1 MKDGTNKWICIDF
14 GTCNTT
20 AAILVDGEP
29 HLVTYGN
36 DLYFPTIA
44 CAMSKDSI
52 QVCQNAEPLRF
63 AYPEYYKQEFKLQ
76 IADCLDLN
84 SVTYEDIV
92 REILLFVKQ
101 CAEIENNDE
110 ALENVMLTIPSIY
123 TENDRRKDVMYNA
136 AKAAGFRQ
144 IEFLSESIAAA
155 CHYAYI
161 SRHANTGLVLIYD
174 LGGGTFDSTLLDFT
188 DSKNPHLLGCD
199 SGVKCGGH
207 FFDKVLYQH
216 ISENQKKGGF
226 PLLRE
231 KRLDDYALCKRMK
244 ETLSVQSV
252 STQLFSNGQKVSINR
267 DCLNALIIPYIE
279 LTLKSLDHLLQVS
292 NKQWKDVSMVLFVGG
307 STAIPLIKEMLQK
320 HLISHNAPDVKII
333 RNQKGEKGCYDHIHA
348 TCLGG
353 ITKAIPSSLSPSPP
367 IASLCCNGQKIQLK
381 LGENKFGRNP
391 QMDFVFNDLSMSG
404 HHFSVFVTRGA
415 NEELSY
421 TLTTFSKSKATIVNN
436 AEALDVR
443 YVPISRTSILLCD
456 KFTIRAGKTVF
467 IFEKHLNLK

>member
-1 MKDGTNKWICIDF
+1 MKDETNKWICIDF

-36 DLYFPTIA
+36 DSYFPTIA
-44 CAMSKDSI
+44 CVMSKDSI
-52 QVCQNAEPLRF
+52 QVCQNAEPLRLV
-63 AYPEYYKQEFKLQ
+63 YPEYYKQEFKLQ

-92 REILLFVKQ
+92 REILLFVKR

-110 ALENVMLTIPSIY
+110 NLENVMLTIPSIY
-123 TENDRRKDVMYNA
+123 TENDSRKEIMHNA

-144 IEFLSESIAAA
+144 IKFLPEPIAAA

-161 SRHANTGLVLIYD
+161 SRNANTGLVLIYD

-216 ISENQKKGGF
+216 ISENQKKEGF

-252 STQLFSNGQKVSINR
+252 SSQLFSNGQKVSINR

-292 NKQWKDVSMVLFVGG
+292 NKQWKDVSLVLFVGG

-320 HLISHNAPDVKII
+320 HLLSHNAPGVRII
-333 RNQKGEKGCYDHIHA
+333 RNQKGEKGCYDYIHA

-353 ITKAIPSSLSPSPP
+353 ITKAIIPLLPPLPPLASLS
-367 IASLCCNGQKIQLK
+367 CNGKTIQLK
-381 LGENKFGRNP
+381 LGENKFGRNA
-391 QMDFVFNDLSMSG
+391 QMDYAFEDPSMSG
-404 HHFSVFVTRGA
+404 HHFSIYVTRDASG
-415 NEELSY
+415 ELNY
-421 TLTTFSKSKATIVNN
+421 NLTSFSKSKATIVNN
-436 AEALDVR
+436 IEALDTR
-443 YVPISRTSILLCD
+443 YVPVSRISISLHD
-456 KFTIRAGKTVF
+456 KYTICAGKTVF
-467 IFEKHLNLK
+467 TFEKHFN